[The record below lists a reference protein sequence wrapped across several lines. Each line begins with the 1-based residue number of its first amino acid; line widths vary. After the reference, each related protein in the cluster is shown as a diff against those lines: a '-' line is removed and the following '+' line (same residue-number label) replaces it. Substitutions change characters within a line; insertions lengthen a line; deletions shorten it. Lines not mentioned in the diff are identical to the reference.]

1 MFLGEYDHTID
12 DKGRLTVPARFR
24 AELAEGLVVTRGI
37 DRCLLIYPIKEWYR
51 LFERVTALPL
61 NDRRARAI
69 RRRLLSAASDVAPD
83 SQGRVLI
90 PPRLR
95 TYASLSGDVIVA
107 GNGTY
112 IEVWNPQMWEGERE
126 QVEGANLDMEELGP
140 LDI

>member
-24 AELAEGLVVTRGI
+24 AELAEGLVVTRGM
-37 DRCLLIYPIKEWYR
+37 DRCLLIYPIQEWYR

-140 LDI
+140 LGI